1 MPRNDNMTKEQS
13 EADQELATTKRSS
26 LTQSE
31 MHLKSIIGNPEP
43 EDTEAATHQ
52 DMNEWSPAVT
62 YIAEKKKKQRSC
74 PSLGNLSRFWDLDV
88 VSS

>member
-52 DMNEWSPAVT
+52 DMNE
-62 YIAEKKKKQRSC
+62 
-74 PSLGNLSRFWDLDV
+74 
-88 VSS
+88 

>member
-1 MPRNDNMTKEQS
+1 MIIWQKNKVKQIKNWPLQKE
-13 EADQELATTKRSS
+13 APL
-26 LTQSE
+26 
-31 MHLKSIIGNPEP
+31 LKVKCTLKASFGNPEP